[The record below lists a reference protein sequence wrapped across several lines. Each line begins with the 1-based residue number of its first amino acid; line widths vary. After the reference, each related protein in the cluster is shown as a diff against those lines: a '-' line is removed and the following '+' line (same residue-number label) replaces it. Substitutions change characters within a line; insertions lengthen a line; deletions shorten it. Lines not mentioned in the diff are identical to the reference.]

1 MSQDLASSLGAIPI
15 ELRERQQWVTWR
27 REDRDGKPTKI
38 PLRPDG
44 SGNASTTD
52 RATWGTF
59 SQVFETAR
67 RGGVDGIGYVFTND
81 DPYVGVDLDA
91 CVDEHGELHRDAG
104 LIVSSLDSYTERS
117 VSGTGIHIIARAGLN
132 GSRNR
137 TTNTEWGGDFEC
149 YGHSRYFCFTGDHLR
164 GTPVTIEQRQHE
176 LNQVIGRIFPTPATT
191 TSAPPV
197 WTRPPSLDLG
207 DEELL
212 DRARRAR
219 NGNNFDR
226 LWRGDT
232 TGHSSHSEADLALLG
247 LLAFWTGPDRAR
259 LDQLF
264 RRSGLFRPKWD
275 TKRGDTTYGQQ
286 TIERAL
292 EGRTEF
298 YAGRRT
304 PAEPGPAPTLAAGE
318 DASDTEQL
326 LRLVTLP
333 EFAGQNEPSA
343 EPLVGTDD
351 DAILSADGTALL
363 YGDGGASKTTLT
375 IDAVAHWAAGKPW
388 LGLPT
393 ARPLRVLLIENE
405 GPRGP
410 FRQKLSRK
418 LNTWQGP
425 DFANNV
431 YVLEEP
437 WARFTFAC
445 DTHRQQLA
453 NHVTDHTIDI
463 VVANPLQ
470 ELGTEGGGT
479 PDDVSAFNAHVND
492 FRNRVGRPVAI
503 WFIHHENKAGDISGA
518 WERVPDTLI
527 HARLEGQGRTAL
539 HWSKTR
545 WSSSLHNT
553 TMKLRWLTDSASF
566 ELEDADAV
574 KAAKAAA
581 DAQAEDWVVQFV
593 DSNPGLARSKVEDAF
608 SASGGVRNA
617 ARRAIDNQLQL
628 LAAWHENPT
637 LCGEQQPLLATTTGE
652 SRNGTYLIPF
662 NHANSPLAT
671 PLDGEG
677 GEQGVSPPG
686 DGPLAA
692 RRPL

>member
-1 MSQDLASSLGAIPI
+1 MSQEHGSSLGAIPI
-15 ELRERQQWVTWR
+15 ELRERTQWVTWR
-27 REDRDGKPTKI
+27 REDRNGKPTKI

-52 RATWGTF
+52 PVTWGTF
-59 SQVFETAR
+59 SQAFEIAR
-67 RGGVDGIGYVFTND
+67 RGGVDGIGYVFTDD

-91 CVDEHGELHRDAG
+91 CIDEQGQLHPDAG
-104 LIVSSLDSYTERS
+104 ALISSLNSYTEKS
-117 VSGTGIHIIARAGLN
+117 VSGTGIHIIARANLN

-137 TTNTEWGGDFEC
+137 TTQTGWGGDFEC
-149 YGHSRYFCFTGDHLR
+149 YGHSRYFCFTGDHLQ
-164 GTPVTIEQRQHE
+164 GTPKTIEKRQHE
-176 LNQVIGRIFPTPATT
+176 LNQVMAHIFPTTATT
-191 TSAPPV
+191 AAQAKS
-197 WTRPPSLDLG
+197 TRLPSLDLD

-212 DRARRAR
+212 DRARGAR

-264 RRSGLFRPKWD
+264 RRSGLFRPKWN

-298 YAGRRT
+298 YASRPT
-304 PAEPGPAPTLAAGE
+304 PAEPASAPAPVADVDQ
-318 DASDTEQL
+318 DASDADQA
-326 LRLVTLP
+326 LRLVTLA
-333 EFAGQNEPSA
+333 EFAGHNEPSA
-343 EPLVGTDD
+343 EPLVGTENDT
-351 DAILSADGTALL
+351 ILSADGTALL
-363 YGDGGASKTTLT
+363 YGDGGTSKTTLT
-375 IDAVAHWAAGKPW
+375 IDAVAHWASGTPW

-393 ARPLRVLLIENE
+393 VRALRVLLIENE

-418 LNTWQGP
+418 LNTWQGT
-425 DFANNV
+425 DFAHNV

-437 WARFTFAC
+437 WARFTFAY
-445 DTHRQQLA
+445 DTHQQQLA
-453 NHVTDHTIDI
+453 DHVKDHTIDI

-479 PDDVSAFNAHVND
+479 PDDVSAFYTYVND
-492 FRNRVGRPVAI
+492 FRDRVGRPVAI
-503 WFIHHENKAGDISGA
+503 WFIHHENKAGDVSGA

-539 HWSKTR
+539 HWRKTR

-553 TMKLRWLTDSASF
+553 TMKLRWLTENESF
-566 ELEDADAV
+566 ELEDADTVA
-574 KAAKAAA
+574 AAKAAA
-581 DAQAEDWVVQFV
+581 DAQAEDWVVQYV
-593 DSNPGLARSKVEDAF
+593 TTHPGLARSKVEDAY

-617 ARRAIDNQLQL
+617 ARRAIDNQLKL
-628 LAAWHENPT
+628 LAACHENPT

-662 NHANSPLAT
+662 NHANSPLAG
-671 PLDGEG
+671 PPNGEG
-677 GEQGVSPPG
+677 GEQGVRPPW
-686 DGPLAA
+686 
-692 RRPL
+692 